1 VADAKPTLL
10 IVEDDLDVADMLEK
24 YFHAQGFNVRAIET
38 GEEAVYT
45 ALTSVPDL
53 IILDIRLPDIDGY
66 QVAQNLRSN
75 QRTQN
80 IPIIF
85 LTERRERASRLRGLE
100 NGADD
105 YITKPFDVQEL
116 RLRVR
121 NALHRREQGSLTNP
135 VTSLPEGA
143 LVDERLQECL
153 DGDDWAVLLVSLDYL
168 DDFREAY
175 GFVAAD
181 DVLRAISVMI
191 QNAIREVGN
200 PTDFIGQIGREDFI
214 LVTTGKYTDVLANR
228 IQERLAQSLDYFYP
242 LVDREEES
250 LSRQKLAVEL
260 RRCSPDQGPFNN
272 IEHLKATLLK
282 GRYR

>member
-1 VADAKPTLL
+1 MPTLL
-10 IVEDDLDVADMLEK
+10 IVEDDLDVADMLKK
-24 YFHAQGFNVRAIET
+24 YFRAQGFMVRAVET
-38 GEEAVYT
+38 GQEAVRI
-45 ALTSVPDL
+45 ALSTGPDL

-75 QRTQN
+75 QRTQD

-85 LTERRERASRLRGLE
+85 LTDRRERASRLRGLE

-153 DGDDWAVLLVSLDYL
+153 QGDDWALLLIFLDNL

-181 DVLRAISVMI
+181 DVLRATSLMI
-191 QNAIREVGN
+191 QSAVREIGN
-200 PTDFIGQIGREDFI
+200 PNDVIGQIGRIDFL
-214 LVTTGKYTDVLANR
+214 LVTSEQNIDVLAKR
-228 IQERLAQSLDYFYP
+228 IRERLDQSIEYFYP
-242 LVDREEES
+242 LEDRENGSIVEG
-250 LSRQKLAVEL
+250 KLIVNL
-260 RRCSPDQGPFNN
+260 RGCSPDQGPFNN

-282 GRYR
+282 GRNW

>member
-1 VADAKPTLL
+1 MPTLL

-24 YFHAQGFNVRAIET
+24 YFRAQGYLVRAVDT
-38 GEEAVYT
+38 GREAVSN
-45 ALTSVPDL
+45 ALSTGPDL

-85 LTERRERASRLRGLE
+85 LTDRRERTSRLRGLE
-100 NGADD
+100 QGADD
-105 YITKPFDVQEL
+105 YITKPFDIQEL

-121 NALHRREQGSLTNP
+121 NALNRKDLGSLTNP
-135 VTSLPEGA
+135 VTGLPHGA
-143 LVDERLQECL
+143 LVDERLEECL
-153 DGDDWAVLLVSLDYL
+153 EEDDWALLLVSIDHL

-181 DVLRAISVMI
+181 DVIRAFSLMI
-191 QNAIREVGN
+191 QNVVRETGN
-200 PTDFIGQIGREDFI
+200 PNDFTGQIGPTDFL
-214 LVTTGKYTDVLANR
+214 LVTSGKNFDVLTGR
-228 IQERLAQSLDYFYP
+228 IKERLEPSIDYFYS
-242 LVDREEES
+242 LEDRENS
-250 LSRQKLAVEL
+250 GFSGNKLVIKL
-260 RRCSPDQGPFNN
+260 RRCFPKQGPFNN

-282 GRYR
+282 GRYW

>member
-1 VADAKPTLL
+1 MPTLL
-10 IVEDDLDVADMLEK
+10 IVEDDLEVADMLEK
-24 YFHAQGFNVRAIET
+24 YFRAQGYRVRAIDS
-38 GEEAVYT
+38 GEEAVNH
-45 ALTSVPDL
+45 ALATVPDL

-153 DGDDWAVLLVSLDYL
+153 EGDDWAVLLVSLNHL
-168 DDFREAY
+168 DNFREAY

-181 DVLRAISVMI
+181 DVLRAISVMM

-200 PTDFIGQIGREDFI
+200 PADFIGQLGRVDFI
-214 LVTTGKYTDVLANR
+214 LVSTGKYIDILTNR
-228 IQERLAQSLDYFYP
+228 IHERLIQSLDYFYP
-242 LVDREEES
+242 LEDREEES

-260 RRCSPDQGPFNN
+260 KQYSPSQGPFNN
-272 IEHLKATLLK
+272 VEHLKATLLK

>member
-1 VADAKPTLL
+1 MPTLL
-10 IVEDDLDVADMLEK
+10 IVEDDLDVADMLKK
-24 YFHAQGFNVRAIET
+24 YFRAQGFMVRAVET
-38 GEEAVYT
+38 GQAAVKI
-45 ALTSVPDL
+45 ALSTGPDL

-75 QRTQN
+75 QRTQD

-85 LTERRERASRLRGLE
+85 LTDRRERASRLRGLE

-153 DGDDWAVLLVSLDYL
+153 QGDDWALLLIFLDNL
-168 DDFREAY
+168 DNFREAY

-181 DVLRAISVMI
+181 DVLRATSLMI
-191 QNAIREVGN
+191 QSAVREIGN
-200 PTDFIGQIGREDFI
+200 PNDFIGQIGRIDFL
-214 LVTTGKYTDVLANR
+214 LVTSGKNVDVLAKR
-228 IQERLAQSLDYFYP
+228 IQERLDQSIDYFYP
-242 LVDREEES
+242 LEDRENGSIVEG
-250 LSRQKLAVEL
+250 KLIVKL
-260 RRCSPDQGPFNN
+260 RGCSPDQGPFNN

-282 GRYR
+282 GRYC